1 MGEQPKF
8 QRKHF
13 FINKRLQ
20 IRYMISMLIPMLVL
34 IAFIGLIMY
43 YSQYRFVQATT
54 QEMGRDL
61 KNVILTNQLYAP
73 NDDCAKDAKTVA
85 DIKSRIAQYSVGD
98 RSFSGPLLKT
108 AYKILFIGLFV
119 VVAELAF
126 LTIFIS
132 HKVAGPVYRFSKFA
146 EDLKTG
152 NLKGR
157 IYLRKGDELT
167 DVASDFNQSADF
179 LQAEVRALITTS
191 ENMIEE
197 MKKGGVVSQDN
208 ILKFER
214 QLETSKKRF
223 TV

>member
-1 MGEQPKF
+1 MGEPQKF

-34 IAFIGLIMY
+34 ITFIGLIMY

-61 KNVILTNQLYAP
+61 KNVILTNQLYSP
-73 NDDCAKDAKTVA
+73 GDDCARDAKTVA
-85 DIKSRIAQYSVGD
+85 DVKSRIAQYAVGD

-108 AYKILFIGLFV
+108 AYKILFVGLFV

-146 EDLKTG
+146 EDLKAG

-157 IYLRKGDELT
+157 IYLRKGDELA
-167 DVASDFNQSADF
+167 DVASEFNQSADF
-179 LQAEVRALITTS
+179 LQGEMRSLLNLS
-191 ENMIEE
+191 DNMIEE
-197 MKKGGVVSQDN
+197 MKKGNVSSDAQ
-208 ILKFER
+208 LKFER
-214 QLETSKKRF
+214 QLTEAKSKF